1 MTIKTLTL
9 AFLVL
14 GMMVEVASPQAPLHL
29 APSQEV
35 FGIHLGEGFAIP
47 ECQQSIVSV
56 ERLCFKRFSWD
67 RGPLEGE
74 IPIYFPEDASPE
86 MVAGPV
92 LALVLEGKTEGIRFY
107 TLGARSA
114 DQNLSVL
121 TSKYG
126 KPSAEPIREPM
137 QTALGVKFDRIFAGW
152 FFKDLTVILDSGS
165 KKVNQGEITIDT
177 PLGRQWRH
185 RQAEE
190 TLKRKT
196 PL

>member
-9 AFLVL
+9 SFLVL
-14 GMMVEVASPQAPLHL
+14 GMMVKVASPQAPRPL
-29 APSQEV
+29 APSREV
-35 FGIHLGEGFAIP
+35 FGIHLGEDFTIP
-47 ECQQSIVSV
+47 ECQQSIVGV
-56 ERLCFKRFSWD
+56 ERLCFRRYSWV
-67 RGPLEGE
+67 RGPLQGE
-74 IPIYFPEDASPE
+74 IPIYFPENASPE
-86 MVAGPV
+86 MAAGPV
-92 LALVLEGKTEGIRFY
+92 LALVVEGKTEGMRFY

-114 DQNLSVL
+114 DRNLSVL

-126 KPSAEPIREPM
+126 KPSADPIREPV

-177 PLGRQWRH
+177 PLGREWRD

-190 TLKRKT
+190 TRSRKT